1 MRRGSK
7 GATKLTRAYGR
18 PCVPAILGVT
28 AALFV
33 WVPAGGA
40 AAAAGASPS
49 PRTAGASTATGAT
62 AVASWYR
69 ETGQPLEQR
78 LGDVRTCGHVSDAGK
93 STNGHLSGR
102 GGTCKADAP
111 TRQHCH
117 LAESTVA
124 SAEKATPP
132 PSPKL
137 AKALEA
143 DLTAADNSFARCA
156 APGAT
161 SAVVS
166 KEADAGLVELTAA
179 MKKIAGLRSNLV
191 VSSGPSP
198 TPSAV
203 GPTRVVQG
211 VAKTLGAGNYLGGTD
226 VAPGLYNVTVGPGQS
241 GFFTVQGTDSY
252 DERLGDGGVPEVR
265 ARISTGDQIA
275 IGRLFQVNFTP
286 VTTPYVTTH
295 IRVTLYAGTWTVGQ
309 DLGPGRYVATPGL
322 SQKGTLV
329 IATEDVDAT
338 LAGNPNQGG
347 RPNVTFT
354 VKTGDVIAISQMS
367 QVTLTPT

>member
-7 GATKLTRAYGR
+7 GATWLTRAYGR
-18 PCVPAILGVT
+18 PCVPALLSVT

-33 WVPAGGA
+33 WVPAGAA

-49 PRTAGASTATGAT
+49 PRTTSAT
-62 AVASWYR
+62 AATSLTAVESWYR

-78 LGDVRTCGHVSDAGK
+78 LGDVRSCGDVINAGK
-93 STNGHLSGR
+93 SSNGQMSGR
-102 GGTCKADAP
+102 GGTCKADAT
-111 TRQHCH
+111 TRRHCH
-117 LAESTVA
+117 LAESTVT

-132 PSPKL
+132 PSPEL
-137 AKALEA
+137 AKALQT

-156 APGAT
+156 APRAT
-161 SAVVS
+161 SAVVA

-191 VSSGPSP
+191 VSSSP
-198 TPSAV
+198 TPPAAGS
-203 GPTRVVQG
+203 TRVAQG
-211 VAKTLGAGNYLGGTD
+211 IAKTLGAGNYLGGTD

-275 IGRLFQVNFTP
+275 IVRLFQVNFTP

-295 IRVTLYAGTWTVGQ
+295 TRVTLYAGTWTVGQ

-322 SQKGTLV
+322 TQKGTLV
-329 IATEDVDAT
+329 IATEGVDAT
-338 LAGNPNQGG
+338 LAGNANQGG

-354 VKTGDVIAISQMS
+354 VKTGDVIAISQLS
-367 QVTLTPT
+367 QVTLAPT